1 MDNLKGIAKSAINTI
16 VGKVLFSTVGLV
28 VIALGLVLII
38 IIAVTSSSED
48 MGSGPIAGGGKKLP
62 ESVLVWKDDV
72 AEAME
77 SHGLDEKYLYVLL
90 AIMKQETNG
99 DVAYSDGDIFQSSQS
114 KCGVRGCISDPME
127 SIDQAVIH
135 FKTNVEYAKD
145 NMEVAIASYNFGN
158 GFALWTQKNHENKWS
173 LDIALE
179 FSLHMMAKVPDP
191 ERYKCLRNEAIE
203 TGACYGDFMY
213 VPAILAYSPDTNQGE
228 GDIEVMGEFATP
240 VQPMIITSGFGY
252 RSAESTGGVGSTE
265 HKGIDF
271 DCTGGFTKIH
281 SVQEGTVISAK
292 YSGGLGNA
300 VVIKHGD
307 GFLTTYGHMSSLN
320 TENGSY
326 VEQGEVI
333 GVCGTTGNSTGPHL
347 HFEVN
352 SVIWGGQVDPR
363 PYFLGL

>member
-1 MDNLKGIAKSAINTI
+1 MENLKGFANSIFRSLM
-16 VGKVLFSTVGLV
+16 GKFLFSTVGLFV
-28 VIALGLVLII
+28 GAIGLVLII
-38 IIAVTSSSED
+38 IIAVTSGTDD
-48 MGSGPIAGGGKKLP
+48 MGSGPIAGGGKQLP

-72 AEAME
+72 LEAME
-77 SHGLDEKYLYVLL
+77 THDLDEKYLYVLL

-135 FKTNVEYAKD
+135 FKANVVYAKD

-158 GFALWTQKNHENKWS
+158 GFAVWTQKNHENKWS

-179 FSLHMMAKVPDP
+179 FSLHMMSQVPDP
-191 ERYKCLRNEAIE
+191 ERYVCLRNEAKE

-213 VPAILAYSPDTNQGE
+213 VPAILAYLPNTDFEQ
-228 GDIEVMGEFATP
+228 GDIQIMGDFATP
-240 VQPMIITSGFGY
+240 VMPMVVTSEFGPR
-252 RSAESTGGVGSTE
+252 RSPGGIGSTN

-271 DCTGGFTKIH
+271 GCTGGVTKIH
-281 SVQEGTVISAK
+281 SVQEGIVVSAK

-300 VVIKHGD
+300 VVIKHD
-307 GFLTTYGHMSSLN
+307 EGFYTTYGHMSSLN
-320 TENGSY
+320 TEADSY
-326 VEQGEVI
+326 VKQGEFI
-333 GVCGTTGNSTGPHL
+333 GVCGSTGNSTGPHL

-352 SVIWGGQVDPR
+352 SVPWGGQVNPR
-363 PYFLGL
+363 SYFPGL